1 MTGLSRGSC
10 DGRHGGWRH
19 DGDAEISWVRRVYE
33 IPGDS
38 LLNGFTNATQRRHY
52 QLGAAMKL
60 VAIGAHPD
68 DIELGCAALIK
79 KVSELHLAE
88 VYLIVL
94 TDDGK
99 AKTRRREA
107 LNGARSMGVPRR
119 RVLFAGM
126 RDGQLRVSGRSVE
139 RLRNIAS
146 DWGIVPDVI
155 ITHTEA
161 DSHND
166 HVEACRIAH
175 AAFRQCVFLHFS
187 IHLSAELDR
196 FEPRL
201 FIDLAQDSLESKAA
215 AIACHGSQENRLKGV
230 DLTIHEQRLGNS
242 AGLKRVEA
250 FEVRLPGQNHTTS
263 AKELLALSDS
273 PFHKFW
279 LPIMP
284 AEPITIFH
292 EGYSQ
297 PGAAIDWPTGHENVG
312 REALRQAF
320 NDRWLPRSPLRERA
334 SDEADVMASLNA
346 DSIVLVGGAVGNIA
360 VRNIYNR
367 MHGTVWAIDYDVPR
381 TEPAYLLNRETGV
394 RHYPRFADSNS
405 IQRDYGVVSRVTNP
419 FSPRRK
425 IVCAAGATGFATRIA
440 LELLAEVS
448 PTGLVARHFDGGK
461 DTQMAFAV
469 EGEGKHIEVLDV
481 HYGR

>member
-1 MTGLSRGSC
+1 MPLTAGSTAL
-10 DGRHGGWRH
+10 DHGQ
-19 DGDAEISWVRRVYE
+19 DAETWVRRVYG
-33 IPGDS
+33 IPGNS
-38 LLNGFTNATQRRHY
+38 LNELTGALRRDGTISW
-52 QLGAAMKL
+52 GAAMKL

-79 KVSELHLAE
+79 KVTELQLAE

-107 LNGARSMGVPRR
+107 LNGARSMGIPKR

-126 RDGQLRVSGRSVE
+126 RDGDLRVSARSVE
-139 RLRNIAS
+139 RIRHIAS
-146 DWGIVPDVI
+146 EWGIAPDVI

-166 HVEACRIAH
+166 HVEANRIAH
-175 AAFRQCVFLHFS
+175 AAFRKCIFLHFS

-201 FIDLAQDSLESKAA
+201 FIDLSQDFMESKAA
-215 AIACHGSQENRLKGV
+215 AIACHSSQESRLKGV
-230 DLTIHEQRLGNS
+230 DLTIYEQTLGHS

-250 FEVRLPGQNHTTS
+250 FEVRLPGQDHTS

-273 PFHKFW
+273 PFHRFW
-279 LPIMP
+279 FPIMP

-292 EGYSQ
+292 EGLSQ
-297 PGAAIDWPTGHENVG
+297 PGAPIDWPTGHENAG

-320 NDRWLPRSPLRERA
+320 NDRWLPKSPLRERA

-346 DSIVLVGGAVGNIA
+346 NSVVLVGGAVGNIA

-367 MHGTVWAIDYDVPR
+367 MRGTVWTVDYDVPR
-381 TEPAYLLNRETGV
+381 TEPAYLLNRDTGA
-394 RHYPRFADSNS
+394 RHYPRFDSSNS
-405 IQRDYGVVSRVTNP
+405 AEVDYGFLSRVTNP
-419 FSPRRK
+419 FNSERK
-425 IVCAAGATGFATRIA
+425 IVCAAGATGLATRVA

-448 PTGLVARHFDGGK
+448 PAGLVARHFDDIK
-461 DTQMAFAV
+461 DTQMAFSIQG
-469 EGEGKHIEVLDV
+469 EGEHVEVLDV

>member
-1 MTGLSRGSC
+1 
-10 DGRHGGWRH
+10 
-19 DGDAEISWVRRVYE
+19 
-33 IPGDS
+33 
-38 LLNGFTNATQRRHY
+38 
-52 QLGAAMKL
+52 MKL

-79 KVSELHLAE
+79 KVTELDLAE

-94 TDDGK
+94 TDEGK
-99 AKTRRREA
+99 ARTRRREA
-107 LNGARSMGVPRR
+107 LNGARSMGVPKR
-119 RVLFAGM
+119 RVLFAGIP
-126 RDGQLRVSGRSVE
+126 DGRVRVSGWSVE
-139 RLRNIAS
+139 RIRQITSA
-146 DWGIVPDVI
+146 WGIVPDVI

-166 HVEACRIAH
+166 HVEASRIAH
-175 AAFRQCVFLHFS
+175 AAFRQCAFLHFS

-201 FIDLAQDSLESKAA
+201 FIDLAQESLESKAA
-215 AIACHGSQENRLKGV
+215 AIACHSSQENRLKGV
-230 DLTIHEQRLGNS
+230 DLTIHEQILGNS

-250 FEVRLPGQNHTTS
+250 FEIRLPGQNQTP

-273 PFHKFW
+273 PFHRFW
-279 LPIMP
+279 FPIMTT

-297 PGAAIDWPTGHENVG
+297 PGAPIDWPTGHENVG

-334 SDEADVMASLNA
+334 SDEADVQASLN
-346 DSIVLVGGAVGNIA
+346 DNSVVLVGGAVNNVA

-381 TEPAYLLNRETGV
+381 TEPAYLLNRGTGV
-394 RHYPRFADSNS
+394 RYYPRSDGSNPAEL
-405 IQRDYGVVSRVTNP
+405 DYGVLSRVTNP
-419 FSPRRK
+419 FSPKRK
-425 IVCAAGATGFATRIA
+425 IVCAAGATGFATRVA
-440 LELLAEVS
+440 LELLAESS
-448 PTGLVARHFDGGK
+448 PSGLVARHFDGTR
-461 DTQMAFAV
+461 DTQMAFSV
-469 EGEGKHIEVLDV
+469 GSEGKHVEILDV

>member
-1 MTGLSRGSC
+1 
-10 DGRHGGWRH
+10 
-19 DGDAEISWVRRVYE
+19 
-33 IPGDS
+33 
-38 LLNGFTNATQRRHY
+38 
-52 QLGAAMKL
+52 MKL

-79 KVSELHLAE
+79 KVTELQLAE

-99 AKTRRREA
+99 PKLRRREA
-107 LNGARSMGVPRR
+107 LNGARSMGVPKH

-126 RDGQLRVSGRSVE
+126 RDGQLRVSGQSVE
-139 RLRNIAS
+139 RIRQITS
-146 DWGIVPDVI
+146 EWGIAPDVV

-166 HVEACRIAH
+166 HVEANRIAH
-175 AAFRQCVFLHFS
+175 AALRKCVFLHFS

-201 FIDLAQDSLESKAA
+201 FIDLGQDSLESKAA
-215 AIACHGSQENRLKGV
+215 AIACHGSQESRLEKV
-230 DLTIHEQRLGNS
+230 DLTLHEQTLGHS

-250 FEVRLPGQNHTTS
+250 FEVRLPGQNHAS

-273 PFHKFW
+273 PFHRFW
-279 LPIMP
+279 LPIMA
-284 AEPITIFH
+284 AEDPITIFH

-297 PGAAIDWPTGHENVG
+297 PGAPIDWPTGHENAG
-312 REALRQAF
+312 RETLRQAF

-334 SDEADVMASLNA
+334 SDEADVMASLTAN
-346 DSIVLVGGAVGNIA
+346 SVVLAGGAVNNMA

-367 MHGTVWAIDYDVPR
+367 MRGTVWAIDYDVPR

-394 RHYPRFADSNS
+394 RYYPRFGGSNS
-405 IQRDYGVVSRVTNP
+405 VQVDYGLLSRVTNP
-419 FSPRRK
+419 FSTKRK
-425 IVCAAGATGFATRIA
+425 IVCAAGTTGFATRVA

-448 PTGLVARHFDGGK
+448 PAGLVAKHFDFTK
-461 DTQMAFAV
+461 DTQMAFSV
-469 EGEGKHIEVLDV
+469 ERESEHIEVLDV
-481 HYGR
+481 YYGR

>member
-1 MTGLSRGSC
+1 MGHRP
-10 DGRHGGWRH
+10 R
-19 DGDAEISWVRRVYE
+19 
-33 IPGDS
+33 
-38 LLNGFTNATQRRHY
+38 F
-52 QLGAAMKL
+52 AMKL

-79 KVSELHLAE
+79 KVTELHLAE

-94 TDDGK
+94 TDDGR

-107 LNGARSMGVPRR
+107 LNGARSMG
-119 RVLFAGM
+119 RVLFAGL
-126 RDGQLRVSGRSVE
+126 RDGQLRVSGPSVE
-139 RLRNIAS
+139 RIRNIAS
-146 DWGIVPDVI
+146 AWGIVPDVI
-155 ITHTEA
+155 LTHTEA

-166 HVEACRIAH
+166 HVEASRIAH
-175 AAFRQCVFLHFS
+175 AAFRQCAFLHFS

-201 FIDLAQDSLESKAA
+201 FIDLGQESLESKAA

-230 DLTIHEQRLGNS
+230 DLTIHEQILGHS

-250 FEVRLPGQNHTTS
+250 FEVRLPGQDHS
-263 AKELLALSDS
+263 AAKELLALSDS
-273 PFHKFW
+273 PFHRFW

-284 AEPITIFH
+284 ADPLTMFH

-297 PGAAIDWPTGHENVG
+297 PGAPIDWPTGHENAG

-346 DSIVLVGGAVGNIA
+346 DSVVLVGGAVGNIA

-367 MHGTVWAIDYDVPR
+367 MHGTIWAVDYDIPR

-394 RHYPRFADSNS
+394 RHYPSFDGSNS
-405 IQRDYGVVSRVTNP
+405 VQRDYGVLSRVTNP
-419 FSPRRK
+419 FSPQRK
-425 IVCAAGATGFATRIA
+425 IVCAAGATGFATRVA
-440 LELLAEVS
+440 LELLAEVR
-448 PTGLVARHFDGGK
+448 PTGLVASHFDCAT
-461 DTQMAFAV
+461 DAQMAFSV
-469 EGEGKHIEVLDV
+469 DSENENVEVLDV

>member
-1 MTGLSRGSC
+1 
-10 DGRHGGWRH
+10 
-19 DGDAEISWVRRVYE
+19 
-33 IPGDS
+33 
-38 LLNGFTNATQRRHY
+38 
-52 QLGAAMKL
+52 MKL

-79 KVSELHLAE
+79 KVTELQLAE
-88 VYLIVL
+88 VYMIVL

-107 LNGARSMGVPRR
+107 LNGARSMGVPKR

-126 RDGQLRVSGRSVE
+126 RDGQLRVSGPSVE
-139 RLRNIAS
+139 RIRRIAS
-146 DWGIVPDVI
+146 EWGIVPDVI

-166 HVEACRIAH
+166 HVEASRIAH
-175 AAFRQCVFLHFS
+175 AAFRQCAFLHFS

-215 AIACHGSQENRLKGV
+215 AIACHCSQASRLKNV
-230 DLTIHEQRLGNS
+230 DLTIHEQILGNS

-250 FEVRLPGQNHTTS
+250 FEVRLPGQDHGS
-263 AKELLALSDS
+263 AKDLLALSDS
-273 PFHKFW
+273 PFHRFW
-279 LPIMP
+279 LPIMN
-284 AEPITIFH
+284 AEPITIFR

-297 PGAAIDWPTGHENVG
+297 PGAAIDWPTGHENAG
-312 REALRQAF
+312 RETLRQAF

-334 SDEADVMASLNA
+334 PDEADVMASLNA
-346 DSIVLVGGAVGNIA
+346 DSVVLVGGAVSNIA

-381 TEPAYLLNRETGV
+381 NEPAYLFNRETGK
-394 RHYPRFADSNS
+394 RFYPRFTGSNS
-405 IQRDYGVVSRVTNP
+405 VQVDYGVLSRVTNP
-419 FSPRRK
+419 FSPKRK

-440 LELLAEVS
+440 LELLAEVRPS
-448 PTGLVARHFDGGK
+448 GLVARHFDFSK
-461 DTQMAFAV
+461 DTQMAFSV
-469 EGEGKHIEVLDV
+469 ESESQHIEVLDV

>member
-1 MTGLSRGSC
+1 MRKGPQAG
-10 DGRHGGWRH
+10 
-19 DGDAEISWVRRVYE
+19 V
-33 IPGDS
+33 
-38 LLNGFTNATQRRHY
+38 
-52 QLGAAMKL
+52 AMKL

-79 KVSELHLAE
+79 KVTELELAE

-94 TDDGK
+94 TDEGR

-107 LNGARSMGVPRR
+107 LNGARSMGVPKR

-126 RDGQLRVSGRSVE
+126 PDGQLRVSGWSVE
-139 RLRNIAS
+139 RIRRITS
-146 DWGIVPDVI
+146 EWGIVPDVI

-166 HVEACRIAH
+166 HVEASRIAH

-201 FIDLAQDSLESKAA
+201 FIDLAQEPLESKAA
-215 AIACHGSQENRLKGV
+215 AIACHSSQESRLKGV
-230 DLTIHEQRLGNS
+230 DLTIHEQILGRS

-250 FEVRLPGQNHTTS
+250 FEVRLPGQNHAS

-273 PFHKFW
+273 PFHRFW
-279 LPIMP
+279 LPIMT

-297 PGAAIDWPTGHENVG
+297 PGAPIDWPTGHENAG

-346 DSIVLVGGAVGNIA
+346 NSVVLVGGPVNNIA

-367 MHGTVWAIDYDVPR
+367 MRGTVWAIDYDVPR
-381 TEPAYLLNRETGV
+381 TEPAYLLNRGTGA
-394 RHYPRFADSNS
+394 RHYPNFDGSNS
-405 IQRDYGVVSRVTNP
+405 AEIDYGVLSRVTNP
-419 FSPRRK
+419 FSPNRK
-425 IVCAAGATGFATRIA
+425 IVCAAGATGFATRVA
-440 LELLAEVS
+440 LELLAEAS
-448 PTGLVARHFDGGK
+448 PAGLVARHFDGTK
-461 DTQMAFAV
+461 DTQMAFSVDGESHHV
-469 EGEGKHIEVLDV
+469 EILDV
-481 HYGR
+481 HYER

>member
-1 MTGLSRGSC
+1 
-10 DGRHGGWRH
+10 
-19 DGDAEISWVRRVYE
+19 
-33 IPGDS
+33 
-38 LLNGFTNATQRRHY
+38 
-52 QLGAAMKL
+52 MKL

-79 KVSELHLAE
+79 KVTELQLAE

-99 AKTRRREA
+99 AKIRRREA
-107 LNGARSMGVPRR
+107 LNGARAMGVPKR

-126 RDGQLRVSGRSVE
+126 RDGQVRVSGPSVE
-139 RLRNIAS
+139 RIRRIAAG
-146 DWGIVPDVI
+146 WGIAPDVI

-166 HVEACRIAH
+166 HVEASRIAH
-175 AAFRQCVFLHFS
+175 AAFRQCAFLHFS

-201 FIDLAQDSLESKAA
+201 FIDLAEDSLESKAA

-230 DLTIHEQRLGNS
+230 DLTIHEQILGNL

-250 FEVRLPGQNHTTS
+250 FEVRLPGQDHSS
-263 AKELLALSDS
+263 AKDLLALSDS
-273 PFHKFW
+273 PFHRFW
-279 LPIMP
+279 LPIMSG
-284 AEPITIFH
+284 EPITIFR

-297 PGAAIDWPTGHENVG
+297 PGAPIDWPTGHENAG
-312 REALRQAF
+312 RETLRQAF

-334 SDEADVMASLNA
+334 SEEADVMASLND
-346 DSIVLVGGAVGNIA
+346 DSIVLVGGAVSNIA

-367 MHGTVWAIDYDVPR
+367 MRGTVWAIDYDVPR
-381 TEPAYLLNRETGV
+381 SEPAYLSNRETGV
-394 RHYPRFADSNS
+394 RHYPRFAGSHS
-405 IQRDYGVVSRVTNP
+405 VLVDYGILSRVTNP
-419 FSPRRK
+419 FSPKRK
-425 IVCAAGATGFATRIA
+425 IVCAAGATGLATRVA

-448 PTGLVARHFDGGK
+448 PSGLVASHFDSTK
-461 DTQMAFAV
+461 DTQMAFSV
-469 EGEGKHIEVLDV
+469 DGETGQVKVLDV

>member
-1 MTGLSRGSC
+1 
-10 DGRHGGWRH
+10 
-19 DGDAEISWVRRVYE
+19 
-33 IPGDS
+33 
-38 LLNGFTNATQRRHY
+38 
-52 QLGAAMKL
+52 MKL

-79 KVSELHLAE
+79 KVTELQLAE

-94 TDDGK
+94 SDDGK

-107 LNGARSMGVPRR
+107 LNGARSMGVPKR

-126 RDGQLRVSGRSVE
+126 RDGQLRVSGPSVE
-139 RLRNIAS
+139 RIRRIAS
-146 DWGIVPDVI
+146 EWGIVPDVI

-166 HVEACRIAH
+166 HVEASRIAH
-175 AAFRQCVFLHFS
+175 AAFRQCAFLHFS

-215 AIACHGSQENRLKGV
+215 AIACHGSQERRLKGV
-230 DLTIHEQRLGNS
+230 NLTIHEQILGNS

-250 FEVRLPGQNHTTS
+250 FEVRLPGQDHSS
-263 AKELLALSDS
+263 AKDLLALSDS
-273 PFHKFW
+273 PFHRFW
-279 LPIMP
+279 LPIMN
-284 AEPITIFH
+284 AEPVTIFH
-292 EGYSQ
+292 EAYPQ
-297 PGAAIDWPTGHENVG
+297 PGASIDWPTGHENAG

-346 DSIVLVGGAVGNIA
+346 NSVVLVGGAVTNMA

-367 MHGTVWAIDYDVPR
+367 LRGIVWAIDYDVPR
-381 TEPAYLLNRETGV
+381 TDPAYLLNRESGV
-394 RHYPRFADSNS
+394 RYYPRFAGSHS
-405 IQRDYGVVSRVTNP
+405 VQVDYGVLSRVTNP
-419 FSPRRK
+419 FNPEQK
-425 IVCAAGATGFATRIA
+425 IVCAAGATGFATRVA
-440 LELLAEVS
+440 LELLAEAN
-448 PTGLVARHFDGGK
+448 PAGLVASHFDCMQ
-461 DTQMAFAV
+461 DTQMAFSV
-469 EGEGKHIEVLDV
+469 EGESQRIEVLDV
-481 HYGR
+481 YYGR

>member
-1 MTGLSRGSC
+1 
-10 DGRHGGWRH
+10 
-19 DGDAEISWVRRVYE
+19 
-33 IPGDS
+33 
-38 LLNGFTNATQRRHY
+38 
-52 QLGAAMKL
+52 MKL

-79 KVSELHLAE
+79 KVTELQLAE

-107 LNGARSMGVPRR
+107 LNGARSMGVPKR

-126 RDGQLRVSGRSVE
+126 RDGQVRVSARSVE
-139 RLRNIAS
+139 RLRNMASEWEIA
-146 DWGIVPDVI
+146 PDVI

-166 HVEACRIAH
+166 HVEASRIAH
-175 AAFRQCVFLHFS
+175 AAFRQCAFLHFS

-230 DLTIHEQRLGNS
+230 DLTIHEQILGHL

-250 FEVRLPGQNHTTS
+250 FEVRLPGQDHS
-263 AKELLALSDS
+263 PAKELLALSDS
-273 PFHKFW
+273 PFHRFW

-284 AEPITIFH
+284 AEPLTIFH

-334 SDEADVMASLNA
+334 SDEADVMASLNG

-367 MHGTVWAIDYDVPR
+367 MRGTVWAIDYDVPR

-394 RHYPRFADSNS
+394 RHYPRFGGSNS
-405 IQRDYGVVSRVTNP
+405 VQLDYGVLSRVTNP
-419 FSPRRK
+419 FSPKRK
-425 IVCAAGATGFATRIA
+425 IVCAAGATGFATRAA
-440 LELLAEVS
+440 LELLAEAS
-448 PTGLVARHFDGGK
+448 PAGLVARHFNSAK

-469 EGEGKHIEVLDV
+469 ESEGEHIKVLDV